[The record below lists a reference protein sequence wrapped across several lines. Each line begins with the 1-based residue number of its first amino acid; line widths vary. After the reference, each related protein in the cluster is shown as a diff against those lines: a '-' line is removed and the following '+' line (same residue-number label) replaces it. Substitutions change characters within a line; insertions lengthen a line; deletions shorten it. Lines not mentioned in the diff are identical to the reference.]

1 MFFFNFEI
9 KFELSK
15 HVKVSVKKQTNKQA
29 GEINNPIFKLCT
41 WMYLWIELTAPPPTK
56 YTYGEGIN
64 MNNLPFAH
72 KKKKKNWKDYH
83 VYIDN
88 YSIVVAN
95 QCLQE
100 IPGDTSSWLVKVWI
114 RKIISFQRHD
124 VENIFE
130 NEKT

>member
-1 MFFFNFEI
+1 
-9 KFELSK
+9 
-15 HVKVSVKKQTNKQA
+15 
-29 GEINNPIFKLCT
+29 
-41 WMYLWIELTAPPPTK
+41 
-56 YTYGEGIN
+56 

-72 KKKKKNWKDYH
+72 KKKKKKIWKDYH

-95 QCLQE
+95 QWLQE

-124 VENIFE
+124 VENMFE
-130 NEKT
+130 NEKTKLKHHIYSHK